1 MKGITEMTEQEILA
15 LTEEDVQKLIKLR
28 MMEEG
33 IKIMDKPE
41 VPELFEIEPADLK
54 TFTIPFFEDYAF
66 TDMEEANAVAE
77 ALRNAKTLRKVEY
90 DWNKLGTTTNTSSRK
105 INTITLSSQT
115 LRLTVALCI
124 QVNYT
129 KRFPTLPYRTRL

>member
-54 TFTIPFFEDYAF
+54 VFTIPFFEGYAF

-77 ALRNAKTLRKVEY
+77 ALRNAKPFA
-90 DWNKLGTTTNTSSRK
+90 KLNTIGTNSEATTNISSRK

-129 KRFPTLPYRTRL
+129 KRFQTLPHRTRL

>member
-54 TFTIPFFEDYAF
+54 VFTIPFFEGCFYRHGRS
-66 TDMEEANAVAE
+66 EC
-77 ALRNAKTLRKVEY
+77 
-90 DWNKLGTTTNTSSRK
+90 GSRS
-105 INTITLSSQT
+105 IT
-115 LRLTVALCI
+115 
-124 QVNYT
+124 
-129 KRFPTLPYRTRL
+129 

>member
-54 TFTIPFFEDYAF
+54 TFTIPFFEGYAF

-90 DWNKLGTTTNTSSRK
+90 DWNKLGSASSRK

>member
-41 VPELFEIEPADLK
+41 VHDPIL
-54 TFTIPFFEDYAF
+54 
-66 TDMEEANAVAE
+66 
-77 ALRNAKTLRKVEY
+77 
-90 DWNKLGTTTNTSSRK
+90 
-105 INTITLSSQT
+105 
-115 LRLTVALCI
+115 
-124 QVNYT
+124 
-129 KRFPTLPYRTRL
+129 